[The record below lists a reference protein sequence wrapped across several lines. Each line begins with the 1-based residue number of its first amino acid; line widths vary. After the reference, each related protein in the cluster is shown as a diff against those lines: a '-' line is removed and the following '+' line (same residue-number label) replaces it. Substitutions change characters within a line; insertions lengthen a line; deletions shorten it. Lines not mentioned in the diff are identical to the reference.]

1 MEQLRKLIQRTIKE
15 CLNEMYRDDLKSNKD
30 YINSD
35 DILGDNVWIHTN
47 FTNRNQGRNGL
58 IGLYKPNAKGY
69 KSGSPIG
76 YTNEIRLGG
85 KLVFEQ
91 SEKGAEWIF
100 KNQLKQLTAGI
111 SGVVLP
117 TDSGNT
123 SGMDLVT
130 YNAKEG
136 LGYFHLVNETS
147 EKPKKI
153 IGASEV
159 YLFAT
164 EALRYMLYVK
174 NPMFE
179 QDNLKEVNYLNPNKF
194 GEPKKNIINGKT
206 IRVFHGI
213 DRIGTL
219 ENILKNGLSGNQKI
233 KRINSNDTASNN
245 GLFITID
252 FDLAKRYAAS
262 GNVIEFTTN
271 IEDLSPVSD
280 GASGT
285 YNYETAYDNL
295 LSPTKSEALYF
306 GDLNPNMIKYIWRY
320 DDKNYTW
327 NRYNR
332 KEFIEKYNI
341 DTKRSSFNI
350 FLPNDYFDMNKII
363 KLYNGKIESDDFKRL
378 VTKLKTAKISELS
391 DLGFLFPKQIKD
403 VIRLREED
411 FFNKYL

>member
-1 MEQLRKLIQRTIKE
+1 MKELRKLIQKTIKE

-58 IGLYKPNAKGY
+58 VGLYKPNAKGY

-91 SEKGAEWIF
+91 SEKGAERVF
-100 KNQLKQLTAGI
+100 KNQSKELIAGI

-179 QDNLKEVNYLNPNKF
+179 K
-194 GEPKKNIINGKT
+194 
-206 IRVFHGI
+206 
-213 DRIGTL
+213 
-219 ENILKNGLSGNQKI
+219 
-233 KRINSNDTASNN
+233 
-245 GLFITID
+245 
-252 FDLAKRYAAS
+252 
-262 GNVIEFTTN
+262 
-271 IEDLSPVSD
+271 
-280 GASGT
+280 
-285 YNYETAYDNL
+285 
-295 LSPTKSEALYF
+295 
-306 GDLNPNMIKYIWRY
+306 
-320 DDKNYTW
+320 
-327 NRYNR
+327 
-332 KEFIEKYNI
+332 
-341 DTKRSSFNI
+341 
-350 FLPNDYFDMNKII
+350 
-363 KLYNGKIESDDFKRL
+363 
-378 VTKLKTAKISELS
+378 
-391 DLGFLFPKQIKD
+391 
-403 VIRLREED
+403 
-411 FFNKYL
+411 